1 MSKSILADLVRLKAP
16 HFENGEVIIL
26 YEQLLD
32 YEVCDEL
39 MILYRDGQR
48 LYDAL
53 AKGKMSVKDLPVLI
67 VCESEYREYRNNHML
82 DLLW

>member
-1 MSKSILADLVRLKAP
+1 MSNSILADLVRLKASWFTN
-16 HFENGEVIIL
+16 HEVIVL

-32 YEVCDEL
+32 EDVCDEL
-39 MILYRDGQR
+39 QIEHRDGQR

-67 VCESEYREYRNNHML
+67 VCESEYREYRNNNML

>member
-1 MSKSILADLVRLKAP
+1 MSNSILADLVRLKAP
-16 HFENGEVIIL
+16 HFTNGEVIIL

-39 MILYRDGQR
+39 MLLYRDGQR

-53 AKGKMSVKDLPVLI
+53 AQGKMGVKDLQVSI
-67 VCESEYREYRNNHML
+67 VCESEYREYREKNML